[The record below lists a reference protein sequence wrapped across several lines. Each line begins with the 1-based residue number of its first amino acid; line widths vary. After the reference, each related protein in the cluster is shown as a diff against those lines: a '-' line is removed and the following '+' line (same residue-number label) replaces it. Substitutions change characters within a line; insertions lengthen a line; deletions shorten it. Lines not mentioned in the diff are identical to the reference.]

1 MDTIYVARNIIT
13 LDPNRPTATAV
24 AVRDGKVLHVGSL
37 SELEGYLERS
47 DYAIDLR
54 FEQATLT
61 PGFIEA
67 HGHLYGDGSVC
78 DFPWVGFDD
87 RVRAD
92 GTIDPGCKTIADVV
106 ARLRRDVDRALADD
120 KTLLG
125 FGFDPTFHDG
135 RALQAHDLDE
145 VSRELGVIV
154 MNASGHLCYANSAQ
168 MTNNG
173 VTAETVAPGVMV
185 DAKGNPSG
193 EFHETAMG
201 LVLAK
206 ANILGTSPA
215 KATWNGARLAQLAG
229 CTTMSDIGMV
239 TLGEAFETF
248 RGTVAE
254 EGFPVRVAYS
264 PNMNQLRNMLSLAER
279 VELAKKLRSESTE
292 QCFLGPLKWL
302 ADGSIQGYTGKLRWP
317 GYCGGEDHGFLI
329 LDEEAVVEEVT
340 PFHEE
345 GFQAAIHTNG
355 DEATEVVLAALER
368 VIVAH
373 PRPDHRHRLEHCQLA
388 SRAQFRKMAALG
400 VGVNLFSNHL
410 YYWGDTHRTKTVGP
424 DKARRMNATRSAID
438 AGVTFSIHSDAPVT
452 PVAPLFTMWCAV
464 NRQTRSGFVL
474 GDYEQLTPLEAL
486 QAMTLGSAKLLH
498 IDDRLGSIE
507 VGKWADFTVLA
518 EDPLEVDKMAIK
530 DISVVATIV
539 GGNVTEHAT

>member
-1 MDTIYVARNIIT
+1 
-13 LDPNRPTATAV
+13 
-24 AVRDGKVLHVGSL
+24 
-37 SELEGYLERS
+37 
-47 DYAIDLR
+47 
-54 FEQATLT
+54 
-61 PGFIEA
+61 
-67 HGHLYGDGSVC
+67 
-78 DFPWVGFDD
+78 
-87 RVRAD
+87 
-92 GTIDPGCKTIADVV
+92 
-106 ARLRRDVDRALADD
+106 
-120 KTLLG
+120 
-125 FGFDPTFHDG
+125 
-135 RALQAHDLDE
+135 
-145 VSRELGVIV
+145 
-154 MNASGHLCYANSAQ
+154 
-168 MTNNG
+168 
-173 VTAETVAPGVMV
+173 
-185 DAKGNPSG
+185 
-193 EFHETAMG
+193 
-201 LVLAK
+201 
-206 ANILGTSPA
+206 
-215 KATWNGARLAQLAG
+215 
-229 CTTMSDIGMV
+229 MSDIGMV
-239 TLGEAFETF
+239 TIGEAFETF
-248 RGTVAE
+248 RSTVAE

-264 PNMNQLRNMLSLAER
+264 PNMNKLREMLPLAER

-424 DKARRMNATRSAID
+424 DKARRMNATRSAMD

-518 EDPLEVDKMAIK
+518 EDPLEVDKMTIK
-530 DISVVATIV
+530 DISVLATIV
-539 GGNVTEHAT
+539 GGNVTERAA

>member
-1 MDTIYVARNIIT
+1 MDTIYVASTIIT
-13 LDPNRPTATAV
+13 LDPTRPFAEAV
-24 AVRDGKVLHVGSL
+24 AVRDGKILHVGAL
-37 SELEGYLERS
+37 EEREGYLGRGA
-47 DYAIDLR
+47 YVIDR
-54 FEQATLT
+54 QFANAVIT

-78 DFPWVGFDD
+78 EYPWVGFDD

-92 GTIDPGCKTIADVV
+92 GTIDKGCKTISDVI

-135 RALQAHDLDE
+135 RPLLAHDLNE
-145 VSRELGVIV
+145 VSNEFGVIV
-154 MNASGHLCYANSAQ
+154 MNASGHLCYANTAQ
-168 MTNNG
+168 MAKNG
-173 VTAETVAPGVMV
+173 IDSTTVAPGVMV
-185 DAKGNPSG
+185 DGNGNPTG

-206 ANILGTSPA
+206 ANLLGTSPTA
-215 KATWNGARLAQLAG
+215 ATWNGGRLAQLAG

-239 TLGEAFETF
+239 TLGESFEAF
-248 RGTVAE
+248 RRAVHE
-254 EGFPVRVAYS
+254 EAFPVRVAFS
-264 PNMNQLRNMLSLAER
+264 PNMNKIGELLGLPER
-279 VELAKKLRSESTE
+279 LELAKKLKSESTDR
-292 QCFLGPLKWL
+292 CFMGPLKWL
-302 ADGSIQGYTGKLRWP
+302 ADGSIQGFTGKLGWP

-329 LDEEAVVEEVT
+329 MDEDAVVRDVT
-340 PFHEE
+340 PFHDA

-355 DEATEVVLAALER
+355 DEATAVVLAAIER
-368 VIVAH
+368 ILISS

-388 SRAQFRKMAALG
+388 SRAQFKKMAALG

-410 YYWGDTHRTKTVGP
+410 FYWGDTHRTKTAGP
-424 DKARRMNATRSAID
+424 DKARRMNAARSAID

-474 GDYEQLTPLEAL
+474 GEYEQLTAREALEA
-486 QAMTLGSAKLLH
+486 MTMGSAKLLH
-498 IDDRLGSIE
+498 IDDKAGSIE

-518 EDPLEVDKMAIK
+518 ENPLEVEKYSLK
-530 DISVVATIV
+530 DIAVLATVVN
-539 GGNVTEHAT
+539 GNVTERPE

>member
-1 MDTIYVARNIIT
+1 M
-13 LDPNRPTATAV
+13 ATAV
-24 AVRDGKVLHVGSL
+24 AVRDGKILHVGAL
-37 SELEGYLERS
+37 DELEGHLDGS
-47 DYAIDLR
+47 DYIVDR
-54 FEQATLT
+54 QFEECTIT

-67 HGHLYGDGSVC
+67 HGHLFGDGSVC

-92 GTIDPGCKTIADVV
+92 GTVDHGCTTISAVID
-106 ARLRRDVDRALADD
+106 RLRRDVDRALSDG

-135 RALQAHDLDE
+135 RALNAHDLDQ
-145 VSRELGVIV
+145 VSTELGVIV
-154 MNASGHLCYANSAQ
+154 MNASGHLCYANSTQ
-168 MTNNG
+168 MAINDIS
-173 VTAETVAPGVMV
+173 AASVAPGVMV
-185 DAKGNPSG
+185 DAKGNPTG

-201 LVLAK
+201 LVLA
-206 ANILGTSPA
+206 NSNLLGASPTQ
-215 KATWNGARLAQLAG
+215 ATWNGGRLAQLAG
-229 CTTMSDIGMV
+229 CTTMTDIGMV
-239 TLGEAFETF
+239 TVGEAFDAF
-248 RGTVAE
+248 RVAARSE
-254 EGFPVRVAYS
+254 EFPVRVAYS
-264 PNMNQLRNMLSLAER
+264 PNMVQMRAMMSLDERLEMARRLRAD
-279 VELAKKLRSESTE
+279 STE
-292 QCFLGPLKWL
+292 RCFLGPLKWL
-302 ADGSIQGYTGKLRWP
+302 ADGSIQGYTGKLKWP

-340 PFHEE
+340 PFHRE

-368 VIVAH
+368 ILVSY

-388 SRAQFRKMAALG
+388 SPAHFRKMAALG

-474 GDYEQLTPLEAL
+474 GDYERLTPREALEAV
-486 QAMTLGSAKLLH
+486 TLGSAKLLH
-498 IDDRLGSIE
+498 LDHLAGSIE
-507 VGKWADFTVLA
+507 VGKWADFTVLT
-518 EDPLEVDKMAIK
+518 DSPLEVDERVLN
-530 DISVVATIV
+530 DIGVVGTIV
-539 GGNVTEHAT
+539 GGRVTERAS

>member
-1 MDTIYVARNIIT
+1 MDTIYVARKIIT
-13 LDPNRPTATAV
+13 LDPNRPIATAV

-47 DYAIDLR
+47 DYVVDRR

-106 ARLRRDVDRALADD
+106 ARLRRDVDRALSDD

-135 RALQAHDLDE
+135 RALSAHDLDE

-168 MTNNG
+168 MAKNG
-173 VTAETVAPGVMV
+173 VTVETVAPGVMV
-185 DAKGNPSG
+185 DAQGNPTG

-239 TLGEAFETF
+239 TIGEAFETF
-248 RGTVAE
+248 RSTVAE

-264 PNMNQLRNMLSLAER
+264 PNMNKLREMLPLAER

-317 GYCGGEDHGFLI
+317 GYCGGEDHGFLL

-355 DEATEVVLAALER
+355 DEATEVVLAA
-368 VIVAH
+368 
-373 PRPDHRHRLEHCQLA
+373 
-388 SRAQFRKMAALG
+388 
-400 VGVNLFSNHL
+400 
-410 YYWGDTHRTKTVGP
+410 
-424 DKARRMNATRSAID
+424 
-438 AGVTFSIHSDAPVT
+438 
-452 PVAPLFTMWCAV
+452 
-464 NRQTRSGFVL
+464 
-474 GDYEQLTPLEAL
+474 
-486 QAMTLGSAKLLH
+486 
-498 IDDRLGSIE
+498 
-507 VGKWADFTVLA
+507 
-518 EDPLEVDKMAIK
+518 
-530 DISVVATIV
+530 
-539 GGNVTEHAT
+539 

>member
-1 MDTIYVARNIIT
+1 MDRIYVANAIIT
-13 LDPNRPTATAV
+13 LDPNRPFAEAV

-37 SELEGYLERS
+37 AEIEGYLAS
-47 DYAIDLR
+47 GDYVIDR
-54 FEQATLT
+54 QFVDATLT

-67 HGHLYGDGSVC
+67 HGHLFGDGSVC

-106 ARLRRDVDRALADD
+106 DRLRRDVDRALAGD

-135 RALQAHDLDE
+135 RPLLAHDLDQ
-145 VSRELGVIV
+145 VTQELGVIV
-154 MNASGHLCYANSAQ
+154 MNASGHLCYANSFQ
-168 MTNNG
+168 MQYNG
-173 VTAETVAPGVMV
+173 VNASTVAPGVMV
-185 DAKGNPSG
+185 DLHGNPTG

-206 ANILGTSPA
+206 ANILGTTPT
-215 KATWNGARLAQLAG
+215 KATWNGGRLAQLAG

-239 TLGEAFETF
+239 TLGAGFDAF
-248 RGTVAE
+248 RSAVAE
-254 EGFPVRVAYS
+254 EDFPVRVAFS
-264 PNMNQLRNMLSLAER
+264 PNMNKLRELLSLSER
-279 VELAKKLRSESTE
+279 IELARKLRSEDTE
-292 QCFLGPLKWL
+292 RCFMGPLKWL
-302 ADGSIQGYTGKLRWP
+302 ADGSIQGFTGKLGWP

-340 PFHEE
+340 PFHNE
-345 GFQAAIHTNG
+345 GFQAAVHTNG
-355 DEATEVVLAALER
+355 DEATAVVLRAIER
-368 VIVAH
+368 IVIAN

-388 SRAQFRKMAALG
+388 SRAQFQKMAALG

-410 YYWGDTHRTKTVGP
+410 YFWGDTHRTKTVGP
-424 DKARRMNATRSAID
+424 DKARRMNAARSALD

-452 PVAPLFTMWCAV
+452 PVGPLFTMWCAV

-474 GDYEQLTPLEAL
+474 GEYEQLTALEAL

-498 IDDRLGSIE
+498 IEDKLGSIE
-507 VGKWADFTVLA
+507 VGKWADFTVL
-518 EDPLEVDKMAIK
+518 EESPLEVNKLAIK
-530 DISVVATIV
+530 DISVLATIV
-539 GGNVTEHAT
+539 GGVVTERPS